1 VFVANLELSGL
12 WCPLFVPPPGPED
25 SPGTVRCPGLFLRGE
40 GFRTY
45 REKQVSATT
54 SAAGLAPKLYET
66 RNTARMLLGE
76 GYSARMKELGAMVA
90 KVAAGR
96 RTGALDA
103 AQDVVRAAD
112 LDGFEAIQVLAA
124 AVELIEPS
132 H

>member
-1 VFVANLELSGL
+1 LK
-12 WCPLFVPPPGPED
+12 
-25 SPGTVRCPGLFLRGE
+25 GE
-40 GFRTY
+40 GVRMN
-45 REKQVSATT
+45 REKQVSEKT
-54 SAAGLAPKLYET
+54 SALRLAPKFYET
-66 RNTARMLLGE
+66 RNTVRMLLGE
-76 GYSARMKELGAMVA
+76 GYPARMKELGAMVA

>member
-1 VFVANLELSGL
+1 MY
-12 WCPLFVPPPGPED
+12 
-25 SPGTVRCPGLFLRGE
+25 GE
-40 GFRTY
+40 H
-45 REKQVSATT
+45 QVNEASATT
-54 SAAGLAPKLYET
+54 TAAGLAPKFYET
-66 RNTARMLLGE
+66 RNTARVLLGE

-96 RTGALDA
+96 RTGALAA